1 MNEIKIILADDH
13 QIIIDGLESL
23 LSSQENYTVIRKV
36 NNGTE
41 LLNDVALF
49 NPDLVISDIEMPG
62 LNGIEASK
70 LLKKRHPDIK
80 IIILSMFNEPSLI
93 KQLIQAG
100 VDGYLTKTSDQ
111 QELLSGIKR
120 VISGQKYF
128 GSDVTIALSNTTQVT
143 DQAEGDFDKIAQ
155 LSERE
160 NEILKLVCEGLN
172 NKEIGEK
179 LYISHRTVD
188 THRTNL
194 MRKLDVHSVVELI
207 RFAIRNGIIEG

>member
-1 MNEIKIILADDH
+1 MKEVKIILADDH
-13 QIIIDGLESL
+13 QIIIDGLDLL
-23 LSSQENYTVIRKV
+23 LSSQDGYKVVRKV
-36 NNGTE
+36 TNGSE
-41 LLNDVALF
+41 LLKDIELF
-49 NPDLVISDIEMPG
+49 QPDLVISDIEMPG

-70 LLKKRHPDIK
+70 EIKKCFPNVK
-80 IIILSMFNEPSLI
+80 IIILSMYKEPSLI
-93 KQLIQAG
+93 RQLIQLG

-111 QELLSGIKR
+111 EELLAGIDR
-120 VISGQKYF
+120 VVGGQKYF
-128 GSDVTIALSNTTQVT
+128 GSDVTVALTNSIDNQRK
-143 DQAEGDFDKIAQ
+143 AEGDLDKLAQ

-172 NKEIGEK
+172 NKEIGER
-179 LYISHRTVD
+179 LFISHRTVD